1 MTDDAAYRPIGTRG
15 EFHDALREALDD
27 AARTGCRELWMADE
41 DFADWPLSERAVV
54 EQLTR
59 WAQAHRRLTVVARHF
74 DEFPRRHARWT
85 EWRRQ
90 WSHVVEC
97 RSFEDAAADEIP
109 TLLLADG
116 LVGVRLVDRVRF
128 RGSVSREA
136 ADLVRMREGI
146 DAVTQRSV
154 AAFPATILGL

>member
-1 MTDDAAYRPIGTRG
+1 MNDPAYRLIGTRA
-15 EFHDALREALDD
+15 EFHDALREALDE

-41 DFADWPLSERAVV
+41 DFADWPLGERAVV
-54 EQLTR
+54 EQLTA
-59 WAQAHRRLTVVARHF
+59 WAQAHRRLVLVARHF
-74 DEFPRRHARWT
+74 DEFARRHARWT

-136 ADLVRMREGI
+136 ADLVRMRESI
-146 DAVTQRSV
+146 DAAAQRSV
-154 AAFPATILGL
+154 PAFPPTVLGL